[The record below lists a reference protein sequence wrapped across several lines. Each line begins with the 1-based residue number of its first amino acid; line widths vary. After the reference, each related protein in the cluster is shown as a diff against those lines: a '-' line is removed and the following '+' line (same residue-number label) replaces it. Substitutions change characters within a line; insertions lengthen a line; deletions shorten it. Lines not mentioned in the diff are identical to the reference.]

1 MRDWINQAVRK
12 IETDYQRSADTHWVR
27 LNIPAF
33 QNIDIYLKG
42 ESTHPAGSLKHWLEW
57 SLFLYALCNGWIRED
72 TTIVEAPSGNTAVLE
87 VFFAQMA
94 GVPFI
99 AMLPLSTA
107 RSKIIQLEC
116 YGGQCHFVDKASQ
129 VRSESVL
136 LADKVGGYF
145 MVQFTYAERVID
157 WRGNNN
163 IAESIS
169 SK

>member
-1 MRDWINQAVRK
+1 
-12 IETDYQRSADTHWVR
+12 
-27 LNIPAF
+27 
-33 QNIDIYLKG
+33 
-42 ESTHPAGSLKHWLEW
+42 
-57 SLFLYALCNGWIRED
+57 
-72 TTIVEAPSGNTAVLE
+72 
-87 VFFAQMA
+87 MA